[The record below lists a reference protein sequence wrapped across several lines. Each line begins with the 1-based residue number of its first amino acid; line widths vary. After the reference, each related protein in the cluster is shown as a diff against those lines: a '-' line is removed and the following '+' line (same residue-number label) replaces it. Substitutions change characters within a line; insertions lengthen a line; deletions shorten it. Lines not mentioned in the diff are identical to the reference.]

1 MNVLYC
7 GDKNIADGLIVSV
20 LSLLRNATSPLNI
33 YVMTMRCEAEGKIY
47 EPLSSRFADYM
58 DSFLKEYN
66 PDSSF
71 SLFDITDLFEK
82 EVPVANMSTR
92 FTPGCMVRLFADC
105 IGQLPDKILYL
116 DNDVVCRR
124 NPEELYNIDMDGT
137 EMAGVLDHY
146 GKWFFRRNMF
156 RMDYVNS
163 GVLMLN
169 LSEIRRTRLFER
181 ARAMCI
187 TKKMFMPDQSALNKL
202 SQSKKLMPRRF
213 NEQRK
218 LHKDTVLQHFTT
230 SFRFFPWIHTVTVK
244 PWQTDKV
251 HTVLRLHEYDSL
263 LEEYQQIKDRYI
275 EKLKGETQ
283 DE

>member
-7 GDKNIADGLIVSV
+7 GDKNIEDGLIISV
-20 LSLLRNATSPLNI
+20 LSLLRNTTSPLNI
-33 YVMTMRCEAEGKIY
+33 YVMTMRCEAQGKLY
-47 EPLSSRFADYM
+47 EPLCSSFADFM
-58 DSFLKEYN
+58 DSLLKKYDPE
-66 PDSSF
+66 SSF
-71 SLFDITDLFEK
+71 SLFDITELFEK

-105 IGQLPDKILYL
+105 IGQLPDRILYL

-124 NPEELYNIDMDGT
+124 DPEELYNIGMEDT

-146 GKWFFRRNMF
+146 GKWFFRRNIF

-169 LSEIRRTRLFER
+169 LREIRRTRLFER
-181 ARAMCI
+181 ARAMCSS
-187 TKKMFMPDQSALNKL
+187 KEMFMPDQSALNKL

-218 LHKDTVLQHFTT
+218 LHEDTVLQHFTT

-251 HTVLRLHEYDSL
+251 HSVLRLHEYDSL

>member
-7 GDKNIADGLIVSV
+7 GDKNIEDGLIISV
-20 LSLLRNATSPLNI
+20 LSLLRNTTSPLNI
-33 YVMTMRCEAEGKIY
+33 YVMTMRCEAQGKLY
-47 EPLSSRFADYM
+47 EPLCSSFADFM
-58 DSFLKEYN
+58 DSLLKKYDPE
-66 PDSSF
+66 SSF
-71 SLFDITDLFEK
+71 SLFDITELFEK

-105 IGQLPDKILYL
+105 IGQLPDRILYL

-124 NPEELYNIDMDGT
+124 DPEELYNIGMEDT

-146 GKWFFRRNMF
+146 GKWFFRRNIF
-156 RMDYVNS
+156 KMDYVNS

-169 LSEIRRTRLFER
+169 LREIRRTRLFER
-181 ARAMCI
+181 ARAMCSS
-187 TKKMFMPDQSALNKL
+187 KEMFMPDQSALNKL

-218 LHKDTVLQHFTT
+218 LHEDTVLQHFTT

-251 HTVLRLHEYDSL
+251 HSVLRLYEYDSL